1 MFIATLIMF
10 ASSTCHVVLE
20 WTTHMILYPNYHCPI
35 GTQFGPPDGINV
47 ESTRIE
53 NANKYLSMINVSP
66 SKITILYDDAFC
78 RSTYLAM

>member
-20 WTTHMILYPNYHCPI
+20 WTNYMILHLDYHCPI
-35 GTQFGPPDGINV
+35 GMQFGPPEGITA

-66 SKITILYDDAFC
+66 SKSTILYDDAFC